1 MRGKEFQ
8 VIGCTDTPGIT
19 PAYAG
24 KSGKM
29 VTYCG
34 PQKDHPRVCGEK
46 LSYTQ
51 LQAIAVGSPPR
62 MRGKDRC
69 GAVQSR
75 LQGITPAYAGKSE
88 CSRCCCV
95 VAWDHPRVCGEKS
108 RYRGFTP
115 VPRGSPPRMRGKVDS
130 IETGDLVHGITPA
143 YAGKSAFAQC
153 AAGGARDHPR
163 VCGEKRCAFLV
174 GVVGDGSPPRM
185 RGKAGYWVKDAQGRG
200 ITPAYAGKSGRLLP
214 LACVAGDHPRV
225 CGEKTKK
232 IP

>member
-143 YAGKSAFAQC
+143 YAGKSAALFSLVLWVT
-153 AAGGARDHPR
+153 DHPR
-163 VCGEKRCAFLV
+163 VCGEKLATGSRTRKAA
-174 GVVGDGSPPRM
+174 GSPPRM
-185 RGKAGYWVKDAQGRG
+185 RGKVAACCRWPAWPG
-200 ITPAYAGKSGRLLP
+200 ITPAYAGKSAFAQCADGGAP
-214 LACVAGDHPRV
+214 DHPRV